1 MKIFCGEGG
10 DVVRWQSQKN
20 ALQGRLIARMV
31 KATFD
36 TFFHL
41 REIKRRPSG
50 MLRA

>member
-20 ALQGRLIARMV
+20 ALQGRLIARMA

-36 TFFHL
+36 TFFRS
-41 REIKRRPSG
+41 REITHSPSG
-50 MLRA
+50 M